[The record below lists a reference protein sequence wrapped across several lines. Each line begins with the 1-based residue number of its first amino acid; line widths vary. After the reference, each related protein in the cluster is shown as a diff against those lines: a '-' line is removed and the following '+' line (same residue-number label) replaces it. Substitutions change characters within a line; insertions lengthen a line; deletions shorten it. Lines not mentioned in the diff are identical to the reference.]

1 MQTHFCHSTLGT
13 KLKVEVSL
21 VLSLNHIPSLEIHDG
36 LSNPQSVG
44 KPKFHNTY
52 WKASENSLN
61 HASSL
66 TRNSKDKA
74 NLWVYLC
81 YDTATYGTAGIAW
94 MNSICRSKELSSS
107 MNEKQSSAAGT
118 AQLVAHEI
126 GHNLGMSHD
135 FDPQHG
141 GQNGY
146 CDCKGIMSYCNNAP
160 QRWSSCSRNDFKAHY
175 NMNKGNWCLPSKS
188 SLFIIIKVN

>member
-1 MQTHFCHSTLGT
+1 
-13 KLKVEVSL
+13 
-21 VLSLNHIPSLEIHDG
+21 
-36 LSNPQSVG
+36 
-44 KPKFHNTY
+44 
-52 WKASENSLN
+52 
-61 HASSL
+61 
-66 TRNSKDKA
+66 
-74 NLWVYLC
+74 
-81 YDTATYGTAGIAW
+81 
-94 MNSICRSKELSSS
+94 

-175 NMNKGNWCLPSKS
+175 NMNKGNWCLPSES
-188 SLFIIIKVN
+188 FFFAIKVKL

>member
-1 MQTHFCHSTLGT
+1 
-13 KLKVEVSL
+13 
-21 VLSLNHIPSLEIHDG
+21 
-36 LSNPQSVG
+36 
-44 KPKFHNTY
+44 
-52 WKASENSLN
+52 
-61 HASSL
+61 
-66 TRNSKDKA
+66 
-74 NLWVYLC
+74 
-81 YDTATYGTAGIAW
+81 
-94 MNSICRSKELSSS
+94 

-175 NMNKGNWCLPSKS
+175 NMNKGNWCLSSKFLS
-188 SLFIIIKVN
+188 FFSF

>member
-1 MQTHFCHSTLGT
+1 
-13 KLKVEVSL
+13 
-21 VLSLNHIPSLEIHDG
+21 
-36 LSNPQSVG
+36 
-44 KPKFHNTY
+44 
-52 WKASENSLN
+52 
-61 HASSL
+61 
-66 TRNSKDKA
+66 
-74 NLWVYLC
+74 
-81 YDTATYGTAGIAW
+81 
-94 MNSICRSKELSSS
+94 

-188 SLFIIIKVN
+188 IFFTLKFN